1 MFTTINKYMMSIVN
15 LLNLPLTSARS
26 TSPSVAVDYEQQI
39 RAEIHRLRL
48 DATLAQLGAE
58 LPGYYVSNRLEC
70 AVEASF
76 LFAQA
81 DRLERKLRYG
91 ID

>member
-1 MFTTINKYMMSIVN
+1 MFTTINKYMRSIVN
-15 LLNLPLTSARS
+15 LLNLPLRSAEL
-26 TSPSVAVDYEQQI
+26 TAPTVADDYQQQI
-39 RAEIHRLRL
+39 KAEIHRLRL

-58 LPGYYVSNRLEC
+58 LPCYGAANRGEDSM
-70 AVEASF
+70 EARF

-91 ID
+91 VE